1 MSTDG
6 TTGTSAGLSASLS
19 AGPSTG
25 TVAADA
31 ARTTPPAPSASSG
44 SPVDDE
50 RRERS
55 ARLRARLRTVG
66 LRLVALVVLLGAWW
80 AVAALEVWPRVLVP
94 SPGDVLD
101 AFVTVSG
108 LAPDASGRTG
118 FSGSLLHEHLLV
130 SLRRIAVGSG
140 IGTVLGVLLGLA
152 IATVAPVRTVLE
164 PAVTFLRQLPPLAY
178 FSLLVIWFGIDET
191 PKVWLL
197 LIAAMPPVAVATAA
211 AVGGVHRD
219 YVNGARSLGARPWHV
234 ARWVVLPAALPE
246 IVVGIRL
253 GVGVA
258 YTSVVAAETVNGV
271 PGIGGMIR
279 DAQRYLQTDV
289 VVLGI
294 LVLGVSGLLLDACLR
309 AAERRAGPWRGRA

>member
-1 MSTDG
+1 M
-6 TTGTSAGLSASLS
+6 SAST
-19 AGPSTG
+19 AP
-25 TVAADA
+25 VDAHAAADA
-31 ARTTPPAPSASSG
+31 
-44 SPVDDE
+44 
-50 RRERS
+50 RRERD
-55 ARLRARLRTVG
+55 RRRRARLRTLG
-66 LRLVALVVLLGAWW
+66 LRLVALAVLLGAWW
-80 AVAALEVWPRVLVP
+80 GVAALGVWPRVLVP

-101 AFVTVSG
+101 AFVTVTG
-108 LAPDASGRTG
+108 LAPDSAGRTG
-118 FSGSLLHEHLLV
+118 FSGHLLHEHLGA
-130 SLRRIAVGSG
+130 SLRRIVVGAG
-140 IGTVLGVLLGLA
+140 IGTVLGVALGLA
-152 IATVAPVRTVLE
+152 IATVGPVRTVLE

-178 FSLLVIWFGIDET
+178 FSLLVIWFGIEET

-219 YVNGARSLGARPWHV
+219 FVNGARSLGATRWDV

-294 LVLGVSGLLLDACLR
+294 LVLGVSGLLLDAALR
-309 AAERRAGPWRGRA
+309 TAERRAGPWRGRA

>member
-1 MSTDG
+1 MSAQD
-6 TTGTSAGLSASLS
+6 
-19 AGPSTG
+19 
-25 TVAADA
+25 VAARALPA
-31 ARTTPPAPSASSG
+31 AQDRS
-44 SPVDDE
+44 DDE
-50 RRERS
+50 RRERA
-55 ARLRARLRTVG
+55 ARRRARARTLG
-66 LRLVALVVLLGAWW
+66 LRLVALAVLLGAWW
-80 AVAALEVWPRVLVP
+80 LVAALEVWPRVLVP

-118 FSGSLLHEHLLV
+118 FSGHLLHEHLGT
-130 SLRRIAVGSG
+130 SLRRIVVGSG
-140 IGTVLGVLLGLA
+140 IGTVLGVVLGLLV
-152 IATVAPVRTVLE
+152 ATVGPVRTVLE

-178 FSLLVIWFGIDET
+178 FSLLVIWFGIEET
-191 PKVWLL
+191 PKIWLL
-197 LIAAMPPVAVATAA
+197 LVAAMPPVAVATAA

-219 YVNGARSLGARPWHV
+219 YVNGARSLGAGRWDV

-246 IVVGIRL
+246 ILVGIRL

-309 AAERRAGPWRGRA
+309 AVERRAGPWRGRA